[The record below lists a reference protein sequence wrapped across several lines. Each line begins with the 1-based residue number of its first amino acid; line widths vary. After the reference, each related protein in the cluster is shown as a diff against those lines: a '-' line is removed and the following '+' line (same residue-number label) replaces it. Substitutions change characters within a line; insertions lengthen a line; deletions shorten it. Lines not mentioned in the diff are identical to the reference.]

1 MGLNKYNKP
10 CVIDT
15 MLINKSQIDFAKDSL
30 KLVSR
35 FYHCVSVV
43 SAQKTKTQRRNNR
56 ALPEYVNQCMYN
68 IYPM

>member
-43 SAQKTKTQRRNNR
+43 SA
-56 ALPEYVNQCMYN
+56 
-68 IYPM
+68 